1 MTRTSWAPRRE
12 VQLWVALQQVFW
24 GLEFWHG
31 HRSPQLSPGSRPIFQ
46 KLEERVTL
54 NHFSV
59 CAGQYYAWL
68 IALGM
73 VAYYSSL
80 LLHCYILLVTEL
92 FSFPVPGQSWNRLWM
107 CVGQGEGKL
116 RVTVSLHSGAFSF
129 SIKLAAFRLPVGLA
143 FFFPLSIIFKEESA
157 YDSLRIAPAWTQMV
171 GITPHWALTFKSLP
185 FLFKVSL
192 LWQVD
197 WLLSITFINAF
208 FSLWSITCALV
219 FVSKLRQSRFQ
230 IEKLKQ
236 FPLLIPVFVAPGY
249 SEALEHL
256 THSEEILPSFCSTSS
271 SAAWLGDSGQCTR

>member
-1 MTRTSWAPRRE
+1 MTRTPWAPRRE

-143 FFFPLSIIFKEESA
+143 FF
-157 YDSLRIAPAWTQMV
+157 SLVYYFQRRECI
-171 GITPHWALTFKSLP
+171 
-185 FLFKVSL
+185 
-192 LWQVD
+192 WQ
-197 WLLSITFINAF
+197 
-208 FSLWSITCALV
+208 
-219 FVSKLRQSRFQ
+219 
-230 IEKLKQ
+230 
-236 FPLLIPVFVAPGY
+236 
-249 SEALEHL
+249 SEN
-256 THSEEILPSFCSTSS
+256 STSLNTDGRDYTTLSPDLQKPAVSFQGFS
-271 SAAWLGDSGQCTR
+271 SLTGGLAFVNYFH